1 MCLIWQCFAGA
12 GMFVIIATLLVMDR
26 VSKRAADRV
35 LGFFGP
41 ALNWIQ
47 RWLPLF
53 YVPTLVV
60 LPLAIRGIPGGKAS
74 ACTARASAS
83 LI

>member
-1 MCLIWQCFAGA
+1 
-12 GMFVIIATLLVMDR
+12 MFIIIAALLAVTS
-26 VSKRAADRV
+26 VSQAAAEN
-35 LGFFGP
+35 LYGFFDP

-60 LPLAIRGIPGGKAS
+60 LPLSVEGIVGDHFFFLS
-74 ACTARASAS
+74 T
-83 LI
+83 L

>member
-1 MCLIWQCFAGA
+1 MFA
-12 GMFVIIATLLVMDR
+12 IIATLLILDR
-26 VSKRAADRV
+26 VSKQSAEHV

-60 LPLAIRGIPGGKAS
+60 LPLAIRGIPGRFLG
-74 ACTARASAS
+74 CARDPE
-83 LI
+83 

>member
-1 MCLIWQCFAGA
+1 
-12 GMFVIIATLLVMDR
+12 MFVIIATLLALDR
-26 VSKRAADRV
+26 VSKQAAERL
-35 LGFFGP
+35 LGFFNP

-60 LPLAIRGIPGGKAS
+60 LPAARPRHPRCVTAAVPHLRCC
-74 ACTARASAS
+74 ACALLVLSTCM
-83 LI
+83 